1 MFPMSFQPQII
12 SHYDKAKRELENV
25 IYQEG
30 KGYQPAPGYEW
41 VNSSPD
47 DLRVKRELKGA
58 SKKNL
63 EQTLNKDSPDHYRK

>member
-1 MFPMSFQPQII
+1 MKQKNS
-12 SHYDKAKRELENV
+12 LEHNLLIPIRNAIEV
-25 IYQEG
+25 YKEG
-30 KGYQPAPGYEW
+30 KGYQPATGYEW